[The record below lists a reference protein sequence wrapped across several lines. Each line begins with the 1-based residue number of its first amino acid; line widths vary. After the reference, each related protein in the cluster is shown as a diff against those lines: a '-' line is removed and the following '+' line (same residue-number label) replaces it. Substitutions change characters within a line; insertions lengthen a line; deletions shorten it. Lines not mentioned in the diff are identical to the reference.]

1 LRRAPNSEDRTM
13 NPSPRS
19 LNGWLCALTL
29 AVLSHALPGGFADT
43 LAQTGPGKSE
53 GPPAGAGAADAALA
67 LKSMET
73 LVAGGGLT
81 PAERLKMLE
90 AIVSAHYKNQNFTK
104 AGEWGVRY
112 VKDGGTDP
120 QTRALATRAL
130 YQMDEFAGAASILR
144 ADIEAD
150 EGAGRAPAQERVQML
165 ASCYVK
171 LNDNAG
177 YVYALEKM
185 LLYYP
190 KRDYWADAIRRAE
203 STPGFSERLT
213 LDLGRLMQATGN
225 LTTAAQYTVMMQLA
239 LKAGLPA
246 EAKKLADEGFAS
258 GVLGSGADASQHRK
272 LQEMATKQVT
282 EDDKTL
288 AQSIKE
294 AGSAKDGTA
303 LVNVGFTLVSAGQ
316 FDKGI
321 AMMEQGL
328 QKGGLGRPDDARL
341 HLGIAYLRAG
351 QKAKA
356 VEMFKSVQGADG
368 TAALARLWAIHAQR
382 PAG

>member
-1 LRRAPNSEDRTM
+1 M
-13 NPSPRS
+13 NPYPRS
-19 LNGWLCALTL
+19 LTGSLCALTL
-29 AVLSHALPGGFADT
+29 VVLPHVLPGGFADA

-53 GPPAGAGAADAALA
+53 VPPAAAGVGAADAALA

-81 PAERLKMLE
+81 PAERLKMIE

-104 AGEWGVRY
+104 AGEWGARY

-150 EGAGRAPAQERVQML
+150 EGTGRAPAQERVQML

-177 YVYALEKM
+177 YMYALEKM

-203 STPGFSERLT
+203 TTPGFSERLT
-213 LDLGRLMQATGN
+213 LDLARLMQATGN
-225 LTTAAQYTVMMQLA
+225 LTTAAQYTVMVQLA

-246 EAKKLADEGFAS
+246 EAKKVADEGFAS

-272 LQEMATKQVT
+272 LQETATKQVT
-282 EDDKTL
+282 EDDRTL
-288 AQSIKE
+288 AQSIRD

-328 QKGGLGRPDDARL
+328 QKGGLGRPDDVRL